1 MGCTK
6 PANPWAGEV
15 VLVMDGQHH
24 VCKLTLGALAEM
36 EAGLADGGLIDLVE
50 RFETGQWSAAD
61 LVALLAAGLRGGGW
75 QGDTQSLR
83 TAEIE
88 GGLPGAVRVARA
100 LIERAFAMPGATN
113 ET

>member
-50 RFETGQWSAAD
+50 RFETGAAHCRD
-61 LVALLAAGLRGGGW
+61 RGWPAGCGAGGAGV
-75 QGDTQSLR
+75 D
-83 TAEIE
+83 
-88 GGLPGAVRVARA
+88 
-100 LIERAFAMPGATN
+100 
-113 ET
+113 